1 MEEESQD
8 TAEKAEHILK
18 FSQLSPESLKP
29 TNQGSYSQM
38 YFKPENQGRDSQM
51 C

>member
-29 TNQGSYSQM
+29 ENQGSYSQM
-38 YFKPENQGRDSQM
+38 